1 MPRTTPAAMIVA
13 AALAVTLT
21 ACADGAAED
30 TGTAAAP
37 APAEDTAT
45 QEAVVEDTVEA
56 APSEEPSEDP
66 SEEAAAGEEAA
77 AAGGSGQELPYDQG
91 LVDDVMGHQV
101 RFTGLVRDFPAPAT
115 MEDFDGEIL
124 LVRVEATAG
133 ETYSGRVD
141 GPFRLTSPDGRA
153 NARTNIA
160 DDDLAAAG
168 YPPYE
173 APRSGESAT
182 GWISFQAN
190 TRSDTYT
197 LEYERFAASVIGSD
211 ETIEQ
216 KIWEFPVP

>member
-1 MPRTTPAAMIVA
+1 MPRTTPAAIIVA
-13 AALAVTLT
+13 AALAATLT

-37 APAEDTAT
+37 APAEETAT
-45 QEAVVEDTVEA
+45 QEAVEDTVEA
-56 APSEEPSEDP
+56 APSEEPSG
-66 SEEAAAGEEAA
+66 EAAAGEEAA
-77 AAGGSGQELPYDQG
+77 AAAGAGQELPYDQG
-91 LVDDVMGHQV
+91 LVDDVMGHEV

-133 ETYSGRVD
+133 ETYSGMVD

-160 DDDLAAAG
+160 DEDLAAAG